1 MNSKRTLP
9 PLRALRAFL
18 VVGKHLSIKDAA
30 EELFLT
36 ASAVSHQIKYLE
48 EYLDLPL
55 LQRKTRSLEFTP
67 AGQAYHDYLDGMFER
82 LATVTH
88 QLSAEY
94 GRHMIRMSVPPF
106 FASELLLPKLDQ
118 LQGLMPDTDIQILT
132 QPNKLTEHPAE
143 ADLSI
148 LFGYSKT
155 SKVKAQEL
163 FPCDLV
169 VAASP
174 KLAKKMNTSTYD
186 CLNQQ
191 TLIVHENRANAW
203 TEWSQAAKIPKI
215 KPAKMI
221 RFDTM
226 SSVMEAVAR
235 GLGLGIIYLP
245 LGMNWIES
253 GKIVRLFEDSTY
265 GESFYLACREED
277 TKREDIQKITDWLVK
292 EFKIHS

>member
-1 MNSKRTLP
+1 MNDTRRLP

-30 EELFLT
+30 EELCLT
-36 ASAVSHQIKYLE
+36 ASAVSHQIKSLE

-55 LQRKTRSLEFTP
+55 LERKTRALEFTP
-67 AGQAYHDYLDGMFER
+67 AGKTYHDYLDGIFER
-82 LATVTH
+82 LSTVTH

-94 GRHMIRMSVPPF
+94 GRHMIRLSVPPF
-106 FASELLLPKLDQ
+106 FASELLLPKLAK
-118 LQGLMPDTDIQILT
+118 LQELMPGTDIQILT

-155 SKVKAQEL
+155 NKIQAKEL
-163 FPCDLV
+163 FACDLV

-174 KLAKKMNTSTYD
+174 KLASKINQTSYAG
-186 CLNQQ
+186 LNGQ
-191 TLIVHENRANAW
+191 TLIVHENRPDAW
-203 TEWSQAAKIPKI
+203 QEWSQAAKIPKI
-215 KPAKMI
+215 KPGKMI
-221 RFDTM
+221 RFDSM
-226 SSVMEAVAR
+226 SSVMDAVSR

-245 LGMNWIES
+245 LGNNWISS
-253 GKIVRLFEDSTY
+253 GQIVQLYTQHAVY

-277 TKREDIQKITDWLVK
+277 AKRDDIKRISDWLLQ
-292 EFKIHS
+292 EFTGR

>member
-1 MNSKRTLP
+1 MNSSRRLP

-30 EELFLT
+30 EELCLT
-36 ASAVSHQIKYLE
+36 ASAVSHQIKSLE
-48 EYLDLPL
+48 EYLDLTL
-55 LQRKTRSLEFTP
+55 LERKTRALEFTP
-67 AGQAYHDYLDGMFER
+67 AGKAYHDYLDGMFER

-88 QLSAEY
+88 QMSAEY
-94 GRHMIRMSVPPF
+94 GRHMIRISLPPF
-106 FASELLLPKLDQ
+106 FASELLLPKLEK
-118 LQGLMPDTDIQILT
+118 LQELMPATDIQVLT

-148 LFGYSKT
+148 LFGHTKT
-155 SKVKAQEL
+155 SKVKALEL
-163 FPCDLV
+163 FKCNLV

-174 KLAKKMNTSTYD
+174 TLAKKINLKSYED
-186 CLNQQ
+186 LNEQ
-191 TLIVHENRANAW
+191 TLIVHENRPDAW
-203 TEWSQAAKIPKI
+203 QEWSQAAKIPKI

-226 SSVMEAVAR
+226 SSVMDAVSR

-253 GKIVRLFEDSTY
+253 GRIVQLFDHHSVY

-277 TKREDIQKITDWLVK
+277 SKRDDIQRISDWLLK
-292 EFKIHS
+292 EFKNL